1 MPSCTVPMFSNSEAI
16 SHITQCEMP
25 FSRSAIAVAAAT
37 APTPTWPRVHSHSA
51 TPAVP
56 TISSHAQRVVDDLE
70 AAHQAHLAVDGHQ
83 ELRASRERAKP
94 ASRCACEN
102 SLTVAMLV

>member
-1 MPSCTVPMFSNSEAI
+1 MFSNSSAI
-16 SHITQCEMP
+16 SHIIQCDMP

-37 APTPTWPRVHSHSA
+37 APTPTAPCDHSHSV

-56 TISSHAQRVVDDLE
+56 TISAHAERVVDDLE
-70 AAHQAHLAVDGHQ
+70 AGHQPHLACTPCAMNSCIA
-83 ELRASRERAKP
+83 LRAKP
-94 ASRCACEN
+94 ASRCVCEN